1 MMRDHIKD
9 PVSVFAFLII
19 LYLVPLGHI
28 FTMEFQ
34 ASIVWPAVGFVF
46 AFLAVF
52 GKKTVVPLASGLFI
66 GYLLS
71 NLLIMDY
78 TLFEGI
84 ALSVIFMASAIGA
97 NMAGIAILRKASV
110 EGLVT
115 LRNLLFFLIA
125 IVVIAALTGTV
136 GSLTLYAFSIIP
148 AADIPEALF
157 VWFFG
162 DLFSLVIFGATASA
176 AFHADETLFLDPST
190 EKGRHEMLF
199 YLVLLLFAILLFQD
213 LIPFL
218 TYTYH
223 KFLFFPFAIYAAYR
237 FQYRGYYGGAL
248 VFLTAMALFP
258 PLHDETISYFYYL
271 FDVNLFLVFAAVIYF
286 TIRTLFDW
294 LESERRALE
303 KTNERL
309 NNLIQSMD
317 ALFTLSAELSAT
329 DDHESEALATKTF
342 RIIFNLF
349 DTIDYGSCMIVENGK
364 IKWIDT
370 VGYDKFLLNKI
381 RSNAREFQGNLEKP
395 VRIRNSEQLLKEDFG
410 ESYEIYR
417 KKNPP
422 IKESVFMSVNISKD
436 FTCEMSF
443 DIAKGSSKTFTESI
457 LSYFESVNI
466 LLNGFFESQQISY
479 ENDEKRTGLVTSLL
493 KIIELFDDTTYQHSL
508 DVAYLAEEIAQSFGL
523 DTSAVNRLYWAGIVH
538 DIGKIGI
545 PTDIVNKPSTLTHKE
560 YDVMKSHAVIG
571 ANLLKRSETL
581 RMIAAFV
588 ESHHERYDGK
598 GYPEGKEGGDLILD
612 NYILSISEAVASMA
626 RAQDYSEQLSERAI
640 IEALKNERDKAWPA
654 YIVDEVVTMIENG
667 LLQSFYQ

>member
-9 PVSVFAFLII
+9 PISVFAFLII

-52 GKKTVVPLASGLFI
+52 GRKTLVPLASGLFF

-78 TLFEGI
+78 ALFEAI
-84 ALSVIFMASAIGA
+84 LLSVVFAASAIGA
-97 NMAGIAILRKASV
+97 NVAGIAILHKASIK
-110 EGLVT
+110 GLVS
-115 LRNLLFFLIA
+115 LRNFLFFLIA
-125 IVVIAALTGTV
+125 IIVIATLTSSV
-136 GSLTLYAFSIIP
+136 GSLALYGLSIIHLT
-148 AADIPEALF
+148 DIPVALF

-176 AFHADETLFLDPST
+176 AFHVDETLFLDPST
-190 EKGRHEMLF
+190 EKGRHELLF
-199 YLVLLLFAILLFQD
+199 YLVMLLFAILLFQD
-213 LIPFL
+213 RIPFL

-258 PLHDETISYFYYL
+258 PIHDETISYFYYL
-271 FDVNLFLVFAAVIYF
+271 FDVNLFLVFAAMIHF

-294 LESERRALE
+294 LESERKSLE
-303 KTNERL
+303 KTNDRL

-317 ALFTLSAELSAT
+317 ALFTLSADLSAI
-329 DDHESEALATKTF
+329 DDHESETLAKKTF

-349 DTIDYGSCMIVENGK
+349 DLIDYGSCMIVENGK
-364 IKWIDT
+364 IKWIDA
-370 VGYDKFLLNKI
+370 VGYDMFLLNKI
-381 RSNAREFQGNLEKP
+381 RSNARDFHGNLEKP
-395 VRIRNSEQLLKEDFG
+395 LRVRNTEQLLKEDFG
-410 ESYEIYR
+410 DSYEIYR

-422 IKESVFMSVNISKD
+422 VKESVFMSVNISKN

-443 DIAKGSSKTFTESI
+443 DIAKGSSKTFNESI

-466 LLNGFFESQQISY
+466 LLNGFFESQQLSY
-479 ENDEKRTGLVTSLL
+479 EHDEKRTGLVSSLL

-508 DVAYLAEEIAQSFGL
+508 DVAYLAQEIAQSFGL
-523 DTSAVNRLYWAGIVH
+523 DTTAINRLYWAGIVH

-560 YDVMKSHAVIG
+560 YDIMKSHAETG
-571 ANLLKRSETL
+571 ANLLNRSDTL

-588 ESHHERYDGK
+588 ASHHERYDGK
-598 GYPEGKEGGDLILD
+598 GYPEGKEGSDLILD
-612 NYILSISEAVASMA
+612 NYILNISEAVASMA
-626 RAQDYSEQLSERAI
+626 RTQDYSDQMSERAI
-640 IEALKNERDKAWPA
+640 IEELKNERDKAWPA
-654 YIVDEVVTMIENG
+654 YIADKVVAMIENG